1 VRRLAAAFAVL
12 LTPRS
17 NDLEDGP
24 SFPRPFEK
32 AWVLTAERHLRFSL
46 LHTHLPPSHERA
58 RTYSVSTQKN
68 FVIPTGVADFLFR
81 SRFAN
86 VG

>member
-1 VRRLAAAFAVL
+1 LQ
-12 LTPRS
+12 
-17 NDLEDGP
+17 
-24 SFPRPFEK
+24 K
-32 AWVLTAERHLRFSL
+32 WVPAAERHLRFSL
-46 LHTHLPPSHERA
+46 LHTHLPPSYKRA

-68 FVIPTGVADFLFR
+68 FVIPTGVADFFFR